1 MQYRVQPSFLED
13 FDQLPEEIKKKVRN
27 VLRLFPENTR
37 HPSFESHRIRG
48 TKNPKRFEGYVDKKY
63 RFTFH
68 YEKNLLVF
76 RRVGDHSIVDIESRG

>member
-1 MQYRVQPSFLED
+1 MHYRVQESFWED
-13 FDQLPEEIKKKVRN
+13 FDQLPAEIKKKVRK

-37 HPSFESHRIRG
+37 YPSFETHRIKG
-48 TKNPKRFEGYVDKKY
+48 TRSPKRFEGYVDKKY

-68 YEKNLLVF
+68 YEKNKLVF